1 MDVSCVRFVAAFASL
16 TFILFLS
23 WGEKTGGGV
32 PDGAIKAH
40 QEGYGAEK
48 PQGDEKVDSAEK
60 PQGDCDGSAAS
71 LVLAVGSPA
80 RETAG

>member
-48 PQGDEKVDSAEK
+48 PQGKGYDF
-60 PQGDCDGSAAS
+60 
-71 LVLAVGSPA
+71 LRFMLL
-80 RETAG
+80 